1 MRGILGHLALTLRLN
16 FRARQALVYGY
27 LVPIFFLLAFGSV
40 FHSSVPPL
48 LHEMGQLVTI
58 TILGGACF
66 GMPTTMVSERERG
79 VWRRYRL
86 LPASTAGLI
95 VSAMVA
101 RYIIVLL
108 AVLMQFG
115 LAWCLYRTP
124 FPAQPLGML
133 VAFTAVCFAFLGMGL
148 VIAMLA
154 DAVPA
159 VQALGQ
165 AIFLPMIMIGGVGV
179 PLRTLPHWAQHVAGF
194 LPGRYAVEALDACY
208 LPGGAGLAGSKFAL
222 AALAVIGI
230 AACIAGSRMFRWDA
244 GQKLA
249 PGAKPWI
256 ALALAAWAGV
266 GLVAEKTGRLAV
278 PIDLPARAA
287 PAATPAPSPGVP
299 RTSAIP
305 AASPGEPKA
314 SPVPTAKNWRD
325 ITPAEIDSITF
336 DKLPPDSGV
345 VAPIVPN
352 LDDLPADSMERV
364 TGIEKRLED
373 WQPGL
378 NGDLVQRVRNLLSVA
393 AVFDVLEDPDEGA
406 VGYVVLDYIRQQ
418 VPDDDLEK
426 VLTCIIENPN
436 AGSVMTSVPDLG
448 AQGEITEGAARERVT
463 MYAAKLLK
471 RVLGR

>member
-1 MRGILGHLALTLRLN
+1 MKGILAHLLLTLRLN

-66 GMPTTMVSERERG
+66 GMPTGMVSERERG

-101 RYIIVLL
+101 RYLIVLL

-124 FPAQPLGML
+124 LPAHPVGEI

-148 VIAMLA
+148 IIAMAA

-179 PLRTLPHWAQHVAGF
+179 PLRVLPPWVQQVAGY

-208 LPGGAGLAGSKFAL
+208 LPGGPGLVGSRFAL
-222 AALAVIGI
+222 AALAVIGF
-230 AACIAGSRMFRWDA
+230 AACVAGSRMFRWDA
-244 GQKLA
+244 GQKLPRRA
-249 PGAKPWI
+249 FPWI
-256 ALALAAWAGV
+256 AVALAAWAAV
-266 GLVAEKTGRLAV
+266 GFAASLTGHLAI
-278 PIDLPARAA
+278 PID
-287 PAATPAPSPGVP
+287 TPS
-299 RTSAIP
+299 
-305 AASPGEPKA
+305 
-314 SPVPTAKNWRD
+314 
-325 ITPAEIDSITF
+325 ITPIPPNSAPWQAITPEQIQSITF
-336 DKLPPDSGV
+336 DNLTPDEST
-345 VAPIVPN
+345 VAPIAASIDN
-352 LDDLPADSMERV
+352 LPAAPRSRV
-364 TGIEKRLED
+364 AGIRALLEH
-373 WQPGL
+373 WPPARQ
-378 NGDLVQRVRNLLSVA
+378 GDLSQRVRTLLSA
-393 AVFDVLEDPDEGA
+393 ASVSDILEDRDEGA
-406 VGYVVLDYIRQQ
+406 IARVILDYIRVQA
-418 VPDDDLEK
+418 PDADLEK
-426 VLTCIIENPN
+426 ALTYIIDHPD
-436 AGSVMTSVPDLG
+436 AGSVVTDVPGLG
-448 AQGEITEGAARERVT
+448 IQGEITADAARERTVL
-463 MYAAKLLK
+463 YATKLLK
-471 RVLGR
+471 RILGK

>member
-1 MRGILGHLALTLRLN
+1 MRGIWEHLVLTLRLN

-27 LVPIFFLLAFGSV
+27 LVPVFFLLAFGSV

-58 TILGGACF
+58 TVLGGACF
-66 GMPTTMVSERERG
+66 GMPTSMVSERERG

-101 RYIIVLL
+101 RYLIVLL

-124 FPAQPLGML
+124 FPAQPMGML
-133 VAFTAVCFAFLGMGL
+133 AAFTAVCFAFLGMGL

-154 DAVPA
+154 GAVPA

-179 PLRTLPHWAQHVAGF
+179 PLRTLPPWAQHVAGY

-222 AALAVIGI
+222 AALVVIGS
-230 AACIAGSRMFRWDA
+230 AACFAGSRMFRWDA
-244 GQKLA
+244 GQKL
-249 PGAKPWI
+249 PRGAKPWI
-256 ALALAAWAGV
+256 AFALAAWAAV
-266 GLVAEKTGRLAV
+266 GIVAESTGRLAV
-278 PIDLPARAA
+278 PIDSAPQETAKAIAA
-287 PAATPAPSPGVP
+287 GTPAVP
-299 RTSAIP
+299 KVK
-305 AASPGEPKA
+305 GWE
-314 SPVPTAKNWRD
+314 D
-325 ITPAEIDSITF
+325 ITQAEIDSIRF
-336 DKLPPDSGV
+336 DKLPPDDGV
-345 VAPIVPN
+345 VAPVAQS
-352 LDDLPADSMERV
+352 LDDLPAESTERV
-364 TGIEKRLED
+364 AGIAKRLED

-378 NGDLVQRVRNLLSVA
+378 QGDLVQRVRNLLSAA

-406 VGYVVLDYIRQQ
+406 VGYVVLDHIREQ
-418 VPDDDLEK
+418 VPDEDLAK
-426 VLTCIIENPN
+426 VLTYIIENPN
-436 AGSVMTSVPDLG
+436 GGSVVTKVSELG
-448 AQGEITEGAARERVT
+448 VQGEITEQAARERMG
-463 MYAAKLLK
+463 MYAGKLLK
-471 RVLGR
+471 RVLGK

>member
-1 MRGILGHLALTLRLN
+1 MKGILHHLLLTLRLN

-66 GMPTTMVSERERG
+66 GMPTSMVSERERG

-101 RYIIVLL
+101 RYILVLL
-108 AVLMQFG
+108 AVLLQFG

-124 FPAQPLGML
+124 FPAHPLGAL

-148 VIAMLA
+148 IIAMLA
-154 DAVPA
+154 GAVPA

-179 PLRTLPHWAQHVAGF
+179 PLRTLPPWAQHVAGY
-194 LPGRYAVEALDACY
+194 LPGRYAVEALDACCI
-208 LPGGAGLAGSKFAL
+208 PGGPGLAGSKFAL
-222 AALAVIGI
+222 ASLVVIGI

-244 GQKLA
+244 GQKLS

-256 ALALAAWAGV
+256 VFALAAWAAV
-266 GLVAEKTGRLAV
+266 GLAAERTGRLAV
-278 PIDLPARAA
+278 PIDAPPRPPAL
-287 PAATPAPSPGVP
+287 ATASPSP
-299 RTSAIP
+299 AM
-305 AASPGEPKA
+305 
-314 SPVPTAKNWRD
+314 AKSWRD
-325 ITPAEIDSITF
+325 ITPAEVRSITF
-336 DKLPPDSGV
+336 DDLPRDDGV
-345 VAPIVPN
+345 VAPVAPGLEN
-352 LDDLPADSMERV
+352 LPAGSRDRV
-364 TGIEKRLED
+364 AGIRNLLEG
-373 WQPGL
+373 WPPGQE
-378 NGDLVQRVRNLLSVA
+378 GDLVQRVRNLLCAA

-406 VGYVVLDYIRQQ
+406 VGYVILDYIRRQ
-418 VPDDDLEK
+418 VPDDELERI
-426 VLTCIIENPN
+426 LTYIIENP
-436 AGSVMTSVPDLG
+436 AGGSVLTEVPDLG
-448 AQGEITEGAARERVT
+448 IQGKITEEAARERSV
-463 MYAAKLLK
+463 MYASKLLK
-471 RVLGR
+471 RVLGK

>member
-1 MRGILGHLALTLRLN
+1 MNGIVRHLLLTLRLN

-27 LVPIFFLLAFGSV
+27 LVPVFFLLAFGSV

-66 GMPTTMVSERERG
+66 GMPTSMVSERERG

-108 AVLMQFG
+108 AVLLQFG

-124 FPAQPLGML
+124 FPANPLGEL
-133 VAFTAVCFAFLGMGL
+133 AAFTAVCFAFLGMGL
-148 VIAMLA
+148 IIAMLA
-154 DAVPA
+154 GAVPA

-179 PLRTLPHWAQHVAGF
+179 PLRTLPPWAQHVAGY

-208 LPGGAGLAGSKFAL
+208 LPNGPGLAGSKFAL
-222 AALAVIGI
+222 AALVVIGV

-256 ALALAAWAGV
+256 AFALAAWAAV
-266 GLVAEKTGRLAV
+266 GLAAESTGRLAV
-278 PIDLPARAA
+278 PIDIQPPPPA
-287 PAATPAPSPGVP
+287 
-299 RTSAIP
+299 
-305 AASPGEPKA
+305 AASPAQVA
-314 SPVPTAKNWRD
+314 SRWQDV
-325 ITPAEIDSITF
+325 TPAEIHGIRFND
-336 DKLPPDSGV
+336 LPEDDGV
-345 VAPIVPN
+345 VAPVAQG
-352 LDDLPADSMERV
+352 LDDLSAESRNRV
-364 TGIEKRLED
+364 EGIRKALDAWPPDR
-373 WQPGL
+373 Q
-378 NGDLVQRVRNLLSVA
+378 GDVVQRVRNLLSA
-393 AVFDVLEDPDEGA
+393 AAIFDVLEDPDEGA
-406 VGYVVLDYIRQQ
+406 VGYVILDYIRRQ
-418 VPDDDLEK
+418 VPADDLAK
-426 VLTCIIENPN
+426 VLTYIIGHPN
-436 AGSVMTSVPDLG
+436 GGFVLTQAPALG
-448 AQGEITEGAARERVT
+448 AQGEITEGAARERST
-463 MYAAKLLK
+463 LYALKLLK
-471 RVLGR
+471 RVLGK

>member
-1 MRGILGHLALTLRLN
+1 MKGIWGILLLTLRLN

-58 TILGGACF
+58 TVLGGACF
-66 GMPTTMVSERERG
+66 GMPTSMVSERERG

-95 VSAMVA
+95 ISAMVA

-124 FPAQPLGML
+124 FPAQPLAML

-154 DAVPA
+154 GAVPA

-165 AIFLPMIMIGGVGV
+165 AIFLPMIMIGGVG
-179 PLRTLPHWAQHVAGF
+179 RAVAG
-194 LPGRYAVEALDACY
+194 A
-208 LPGGAGLAGSKFAL
+208 AGLGAACGGISCRGGMPSRRWMRVIFPEGPGCAGAKFAL
-222 AALAVIGI
+222 AALVVIGDRGMRRGV
-230 AACIAGSRMFRWDA
+230 ADVPVGCGAEAR
-244 GQKLA
+244 

-256 ALALAAWAGV
+256 AFALAAWAGV
-266 GLVAEKTGRLAV
+266 GLVAERTGRLAV
-278 PIDLPARAA
+278 PIDARRASA
-287 PAATPAPSPGVP
+287 RPPAA
-299 RTSAIP
+299 
-305 AASPGEPKA
+305 AA
-314 SPVPTAKNWRD
+314 VPTACRRVRVHEGWR
-325 ITPAEIDSITF
+325 ISRRRRSTASPSIICRRTTGWLRRWRRAWMIF
-336 DKLPPDSGV
+336 PPIRRSG
-345 VAPIVPN
+345 
-352 LDDLPADSMERV
+352 SMGSRNAR
-364 TGIEKRLED
+364 GSGSRGCKA
-373 WQPGL
+373 
-378 NGDLVQRVRNLLSVA
+378 DLVQRVRNLLSAA

-418 VPDDDLEK
+418 VPDEELAK
-426 VLTCIIENPN
+426 V
-436 AGSVMTSVPDLG
+436 
-448 AQGEITEGAARERVT
+448 
-463 MYAAKLLK
+463 
-471 RVLGR
+471 